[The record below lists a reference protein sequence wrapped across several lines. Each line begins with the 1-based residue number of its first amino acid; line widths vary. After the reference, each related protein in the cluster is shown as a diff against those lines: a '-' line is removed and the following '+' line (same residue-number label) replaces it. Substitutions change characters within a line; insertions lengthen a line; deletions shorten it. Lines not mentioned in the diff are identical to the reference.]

1 MPLDG
6 FCYAILPKQEYG
18 YKDHR
23 QIYRSHLLLQNH
35 QDLEYICCHHEQA
48 CAMAAESYFRL
59 SGKLAALN
67 VTAGPGAINT
77 LNGVFGAYVDSMG
90 MIVISGQAKR
100 ETMARNYDI
109 PLRQLGDQEVDI
121 VSIVRPITK
130 YATVLQ
136 EPEMVKKVMGKAIF
150 LATHGRPGPVW
161 IDVPI
166 DVQAAPIVPD
176 NLPTFDPE
184 DIESILNDKDLA
196 DNTKGEFNMSVDYDR
211 LRERANFVRTETV
224 RLIEIAKC
232 GHYTSV
238 FSAAEIIS
246 VLYYHVMKLSD
257 DPDWPDRDR
266 FLMSKGHMAVGLYPI
281 LADLGYFPKD
291 WLDSYALL
299 GSALGD
305 HPDMRKIPGIDF
317 SSGSLGHNLSNGV
330 GMALG
335 LRLRNSPARVFVI
348 MGDGE
353 QNEGQ
358 IWEGAQAASQ
368 FKVDN
373 LVGIIDRN
381 ELCLDGAT
389 EEIMSIE
396 PLADKWSAFGWNV
409 HVIDGH
415 SIHQLV
421 DTFKNLPQD
430 SQTPQLI
437 LAKTVKGKGLDFM
450 EGTRLWHVGLL
461 AGKDAENAVAQLQ
474 EAEGE

>member
-1 MPLDG
+1 
-6 FCYAILPKQEYG
+6 
-18 YKDHR
+18 
-23 QIYRSHLLLQNH
+23 
-35 QDLEYICCHHEQA
+35 
-48 CAMAAESYFRL
+48 MA
-59 SGKLAALN
+59 
-67 VTAGPGAINT
+67 
-77 LNGVFGAYVDSMG
+77 
-90 MIVISGQAKR
+90 
-100 ETMARNYDI
+100 
-109 PLRQLGDQEVDI
+109 
-121 VSIVRPITK
+121 
-130 YATVLQ
+130 
-136 EPEMVKKVMGKAIF
+136 
-150 LATHGRPGPVW
+150 
-161 IDVPI
+161 
-166 DVQAAPIVPD
+166 
-176 NLPTFDPE
+176 
-184 DIESILNDKDLA
+184 
-196 DNTKGEFNMSVDYDR
+196 VDYER
-211 LRERANFVRTETV
+211 LRERANFVRTETI

-246 VLYYHVMKLSD
+246 VLYYHEMKLSD

-358 IWEGAQAASQ
+358 IWEAAQAASQ

-381 ELCLDGAT
+381 ELSLDGAT

-437 LAKTVKGKGLDFM
+437 LANTVKGKGLDFM

>member
-1 MPLDG
+1 
-6 FCYAILPKQEYG
+6 
-18 YKDHR
+18 
-23 QIYRSHLLLQNH
+23 
-35 QDLEYICCHHEQA
+35 
-48 CAMAAESYFRL
+48 MA
-59 SGKLAALN
+59 
-67 VTAGPGAINT
+67 
-77 LNGVFGAYVDSMG
+77 
-90 MIVISGQAKR
+90 
-100 ETMARNYDI
+100 
-109 PLRQLGDQEVDI
+109 
-121 VSIVRPITK
+121 
-130 YATVLQ
+130 
-136 EPEMVKKVMGKAIF
+136 
-150 LATHGRPGPVW
+150 
-161 IDVPI
+161 
-166 DVQAAPIVPD
+166 
-176 NLPTFDPE
+176 
-184 DIESILNDKDLA
+184 
-196 DNTKGEFNMSVDYDR
+196 VDYER
-211 LRERANFVRTETV
+211 LRERANFVRTETI

-246 VLYYHVMKLSD
+246 VLYYHEMKLSD

-358 IWEGAQAASQ
+358 IWEAAQAASQ

-381 ELCLDGAT
+381 ELSLDGAT

>member
-1 MPLDG
+1 
-6 FCYAILPKQEYG
+6 
-18 YKDHR
+18 
-23 QIYRSHLLLQNH
+23 
-35 QDLEYICCHHEQA
+35 
-48 CAMAAESYFRL
+48 MA
-59 SGKLAALN
+59 
-67 VTAGPGAINT
+67 
-77 LNGVFGAYVDSMG
+77 
-90 MIVISGQAKR
+90 
-100 ETMARNYDI
+100 
-109 PLRQLGDQEVDI
+109 
-121 VSIVRPITK
+121 
-130 YATVLQ
+130 
-136 EPEMVKKVMGKAIF
+136 
-150 LATHGRPGPVW
+150 
-161 IDVPI
+161 
-166 DVQAAPIVPD
+166 
-176 NLPTFDPE
+176 
-184 DIESILNDKDLA
+184 
-196 DNTKGEFNMSVDYDR
+196 VDYER
-211 LRERANFVRTETV
+211 LRERANFVRTETI

-246 VLYYHVMKLSD
+246 VLYYHEMKLSD

-358 IWEGAQAASQ
+358 IWEAAQAASQ

-381 ELCLDGAT
+381 ELSLDGAT
-389 EEIMSIE
+389 EEIMAIE

-430 SQTPQLI
+430 SQSPQLI

-461 AGKDAENAVAQLQ
+461 AGKDAEHAVAQLQ
-474 EAEGE
+474 EE